1 MATHLVVLTIQG
13 VRSLGSIRDLVRAGA
28 VVILAPTLDEA
39 RNWVTNSIGKQAS
52 LPSDPETV
60 RLGDLVIDRTSHVAV
75 WSGKRLRLT
84 EREFQLLGT
93 LAEVPGRAWSFGELA
108 NRAWGAAYYG
118 DRGAIQAAVK
128 RLRKKLRAEQ
138 VDVSIEAVRGVGFRI
153 ADRSVTQDAGARPV

>member
-39 RNWVTNSIGKQAS
+39 RTWVTNSIGKQATV
-52 LPSDPETV
+52 PSDPETV
-60 RLGDLVIDRTSHVAV
+60 RLGNLVLDRTSHVAV
-75 WSGKRLRLT
+75 WNGKRLRLT

-108 NRAWGAAYYG
+108 NRAWGGAYYG
-118 DRGAIQAAVK
+118 DRGAVQAAVK
-128 RLRKKLRAEQ
+128 RLRKKLRAGQ

-153 ADRSVTQDAGARPV
+153 ADRTVTRDAGARPV

>member
-1 MATHLVVLTIQG
+1 M
-13 VRSLGSIRDLVRAGA
+13 GSIQDLVRAGA

-39 RNWVTNSIGKQAS
+39 RTWVTNSIGKQATA
-52 LPSDPETV
+52 PSDPETL
-60 RLGDLVIDRTSHVAV
+60 RLGDLVLDRTSHVAV
-75 WSGKRLRLT
+75 WNGKRLPLT
-84 EREFQLLGT
+84 EREFQLLAT

-138 VDVSIEAVRGVGFRI
+138 VDVSIEAVRGLGFRM
-153 ADRSVTQDAGARPV
+153 ADRSVTRDVGARPV